1 MNLGAQVATGVLVLS
16 AVLAVASL
24 WRGARQDTGLARHT
38 CWLFAFAIAAWAA
51 GAVGMQILANAAAG
65 GGFPLTLADLP
76 GLLALPALAAGVAG
90 LAPPRG
96 NADWHPLGRRSSGRV
111 GAAVA
116 HLTDGYVLAA
126 SVFVVSWITVLHADY
141 THSGDDPRTF
151 AVELVHPLADLVVL
165 GVVLVLAAAAGR
177 RGVAPFLALL
187 AVSVSDVLSVGARV
201 GNGHPGVAA
210 QLLLVAG
217 FAVLASAPWLG
228 AARASRQAGPSARP
242 GPYAATIVAALAA
255 VAAALVVIGHAVI
268 SGTAPDPV
276 AALTGGT
283 AVLALCARIL
293 VLVHRDTARSR
304 LWQESGQQFRELAE
318 RTSDVVLVCDYSG
331 TIGYASPAARA
342 YGYLPS
348 SLDGKMLPD
357 LVHPEDRPEGIR
369 AVREAAAES
378 VRQIRYA
385 CRVRAADGT
394 WRHVEA
400 TISRYRSQAAPDL
413 LLITARDVSDQV
425 ELRRQIAHLTFHDG
439 LTGLPNRA
447 YLEDR
452 AREALSP
459 GRPDGAAPLG
469 VATAGVILVDLDE
482 FTGVNDMA
490 GHAAGDLV
498 LAQVARRL
506 MAVVPARAT
515 VARWGGDEFAVLVP
529 EAANAQE
536 IADAAE
542 RIVASI
548 TAEPFRAA
556 DQEVS
561 LSVSV
566 GVALADGSPAGYV
579 WRNADAAVSRAK
591 ESGGGRV
598 EMFSPQPDADTRH
611 RLELAAQL
619 SQALHENRLEL
630 DYQPLADLPALRVS
644 GAQAVAQWRENTGSA
659 AGPAQG
665 GAAPGTTRPDLA
677 GIAGLPAAAAELGAW
692 MLGEACAQATAWRR
706 AGWAGCLW
714 LYCPPRQV
722 RAPGFADSVLAAL
735 SSSGLD
741 GAALILEVA
750 GEVLADGCEASLGGL
765 GVLRERGVRLA
776 VDVCAAE
783 LGSLAQLGE
792 LPVDV
797 IKIGPALVAGLGAD
811 ASAETLIRAMVTV
824 GKDLGLTVMADGI
837 EHAGQ
842 AELLAAM
849 GATLGKGPL
858 VTGPV
863 PPASLAQPAGQHGQ
877 RRDEEDGGERP
888 FGNVISPAETN
899 ALSS

>member
-1 MNLGAQVATGVLVLS
+1 M
-16 AVLAVASL
+16 
-24 WRGARQDTGLARHT
+24 
-38 CWLFAFAIAAWAA
+38 
-51 GAVGMQILANAAAG
+51 
-65 GGFPLTLADLP
+65 TL
-76 GLLALPALAAGVAG
+76 
-90 LAPPRG
+90 
-96 NADWHPLGRRSSGRV
+96 
-111 GAAVA
+111 
-116 HLTDGYVLAA
+116 
-126 SVFVVSWITVLHADY
+126 
-141 THSGDDPRTF
+141 
-151 AVELVHPLADLVVL
+151 
-165 GVVLVLAAAAGR
+165 
-177 RGVAPFLALL
+177 
-187 AVSVSDVLSVGARV
+187 SDVLSVGARV

-217 FAVLASAPWLG
+217 FAVLGAAPWLP
-228 AARASRQAGPSARP
+228 AARASRQSGQPVRASRAGLHT
-242 GPYAATIVAALAA
+242 ATIVATLAA

-268 SGTAPDPV
+268 SGTPPDPV

-283 AVLALCARIL
+283 VVLALCARIL

-304 LWQESGQQFRELAE
+304 RWQESGQQFRELAE

-331 TIGYASPAARA
+331 AIGYASPAVRA
-342 YGYLPS
+342 YGYQPS
-348 SLDGKMLPD
+348 TLDGKMLSD

-400 TISRYRSQAAPDL
+400 TISRYRSQGGLDR

-425 ELRRQIAHLTFHDG
+425 ELRRQIAHLTYHDG

-459 GRPDGAAPLG
+459 GRLDEVAPLG
-469 VATAGVILVDLDE
+469 AAVAGVILVDLDG
-482 FTGVNDMA
+482 FTGVNDTA

-506 MAVVPARAT
+506 MAVVSARAT

-529 EAANAQE
+529 EAASAQD

-542 RIVASI
+542 RIVTSI
-548 TAEPFRAA
+548 AAEPFRAA

-591 ESGGGRV
+591 ESGGGRAEV
-598 EMFSPQPDADTRH
+598 FSPQPDADARH
-611 RLELAAQL
+611 HPELATGQFTGEQLAAEQFATEQFATEQFAPEQFATELSRALHEGRLEL
-619 SQALHENRLEL
+619 E
-630 DYQPLADLPALRVS
+630 YQPLADLPALRVS
-644 GAQAVAQWRENTGSA
+644 GAEALARWRDDPGRA

-665 GAAPGTTRPDLA
+665 RTSPGAARPGFTGLA
-677 GIAGLPAAAAELGAW
+677 GVPAATAEFGAW
-692 MLGEACAQATAWRR
+692 MLGEACTQAAAWRL
-706 AGWAGCLW
+706 AGWAGSLW

-722 RAPGFADSVLAAL
+722 RAHGFTDSVLAAL
-735 SSSGLD
+735 AGSGLPA
-741 GAALILEVA
+741 AALILEVA
-750 GEVLADGCEASLGGL
+750 EQVLADGYEALLRGL
-765 GVLRERGVRLA
+765 GELREHGVRLA
-776 VDVCAAE
+776 VDVSAAN

-797 IKIGPALVAGLGAD
+797 IKIGPALMAGLGAD

-824 GKDLGLTVMADGI
+824 GRDLGLTAMADGI
-837 EHAGQ
+837 QDAGQ
-842 AELLAAM
+842 AEVLAAM
-849 GATLGKGPL
+849 GCTLGKGPF

-863 PPASLAQPAGQHGQ
+863 PPGRLARPASA
-877 RRDEEDGGERP
+877 
-888 FGNVISPAETN
+888 ISRAPKRTVVSP
-899 ALSS
+899 LLGT